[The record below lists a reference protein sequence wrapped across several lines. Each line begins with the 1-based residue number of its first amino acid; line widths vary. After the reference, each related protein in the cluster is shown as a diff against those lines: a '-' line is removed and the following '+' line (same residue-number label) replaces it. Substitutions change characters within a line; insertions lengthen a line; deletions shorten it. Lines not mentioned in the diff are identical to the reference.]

1 MITAKATDIL
11 SETELRSMNDD
22 QYMDDRQQEFFRH
35 LLLEMRN
42 EVTERERES
51 KAELSNSEHVAD
63 PNDRATLEEE
73 HWLDLRLRERE
84 ALLIRKIDEAL
95 QRIQSGEYGWCTET
109 GEPIGIPRLLV
120 RPTAD
125 VCADV
130 KNILEEREMQ
140 YRDRRA

>member
-1 MITAKATDIL
+1 MKNDNVTEVL
-11 SETELRSMNDD
+11 SEAELRSMSEEH
-22 QYMDDRQQEFFRH
+22 YMDDRQISFFKH
-35 LLLEMRN
+35 LLVEMRK
-42 EVTERERES
+42 EVIERERES
-51 KAELSNSEHVAD
+51 KAELSNAEHVAD

-95 QRIQSGEYGWCTET
+95 QRIQSGEYGWCAET
-109 GEPIGIPRLLV
+109 GEAIGIPRLLV

>member
-1 MITAKATDIL
+1 MTITKDKLLTEA
-11 SETELRSMNDD
+11 ELRNMTDDDYMND
-22 QYMDDRQQEFFRH
+22 RQLAFFDH
-35 LLLEMRN
+35 LLREMRE
-42 EVTERERES
+42 EVMERERES
-51 KAELSNSEHVAD
+51 KAELSNAEHVAD

-84 ALLIRKIDEAL
+84 ALLLRKVNQAIE
-95 QRIQSGEYGWCTET
+95 RIGSGEYGWCEET
-109 GEPIGIPRLLV
+109 GEAIGIPRLLV
-120 RPTAD
+120 RPTAT